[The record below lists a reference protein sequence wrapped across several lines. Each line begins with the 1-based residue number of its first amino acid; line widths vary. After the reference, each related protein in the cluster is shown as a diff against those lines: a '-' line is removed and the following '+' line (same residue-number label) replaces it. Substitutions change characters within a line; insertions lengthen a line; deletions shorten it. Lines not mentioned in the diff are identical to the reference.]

1 MAASPKNG
9 LLLFSIDEE
18 LRYIGFNQSF
28 AKWLKDNI
36 SIEPEVGKELV
47 LDAKAAPL
55 LNALK
60 EEICHSPSK
69 LKTDCSKL
77 FEEVDFLDYILN
89 KDKGG
94 TTLTICFKKNGSEL
108 LNNEIRLQNLANSVP
123 GALLQYQVFPDG
135 TDAVPYISEQV
146 QELWE
151 VTKEEALADTT
162 NLWNPVVEADMR
174 GMQASIMKSAKHL
187 SFWDHT
193 WRIVTKSGKIKWLN
207 GRGYPRRLS
216 NGSILWDTLILDNT
230 QLKEAEQNLKDT
242 NQRLELATRTSKLG
256 IWELDPNAE
265 ELIWNDAMHDIYEV
279 SESEFGNNVDVP
291 LSLIHPEDMLGID
304 EAMAVLLDGET
315 ITNYRFRIVTSSGK
329 TKHLA
334 ASSSVLRNEKGEVIK
349 LIGVNEDI
357 TDFIDKEKMLERSIA
372 DNETLFRELHHRIK
386 NNLNLVSSFLYVK
399 ATTLKDDSLL
409 SFVKEINGRI
419 ISISKTHDQLLKL
432 EEVDQLFSEVYL
444 TDLVKTLCTTY
455 ADKPEDYQL
464 DFDIENHKMPVDD
477 LLVIGLI
484 SNEIISNIVKH
495 AYPNKS
501 GGPIAMS
508 FKLTGETYQLSIADQ
523 GGGREED
530 FKSNTD
536 SEGLHLIELLTRQL
550 RGAIKREIG
559 KGVKYEISFARKI
572 EGV

>member
-1 MAASPKNG
+1 MASSPKNG

-18 LRYIGFNQSF
+18 LRYTGFNQSYS
-28 AKWLKDNI
+28 KWLKNSI
-36 SIEPEVGKELV
+36 SIQPEVGKEMV
-47 LDAKAAPL
+47 LDA
-55 LNALK
+55 NAGPILEALR
-60 EEICHSPSK
+60 EEICTDPSI

-77 FEEVDFLDYILN
+77 FEEVDFLDYTLN
-89 KDKGG
+89 KVKQG
-94 TTLTICFKKNGSEL
+94 TTLTLCFRKNGSEL

-123 GALLQYQVFPDG
+123 GALLQYQVFADG

-151 VTKEEALADTT
+151 ISKEEALEDTSK
-162 NLWNPVVEADMR
+162 LWSPVLEADVR
-174 GMQASIMKSAKHL
+174 GMQASIMRSAKEL

-193 WRIVTKSGKIKWLN
+193 WRILTKSGKIKWLN

-230 QLKEAEQNLKDT
+230 RLKEAEQNLKDT

-256 IWELDPNAE
+256 IWELDPNAD
-265 ELIWNDAMHDIYEV
+265 ELIWNDAMHEIYEV
-279 SESEFGNNVDVP
+279 PESEFGNRVEVP
-291 LSLIHPEDMLGID
+291 LSLVHPDDVMGID

-315 ITNYRFRIVTSSGK
+315 ISNYRFRIVTASGK

-334 ASSSVLRNEKGEVIK
+334 ASSSVLENEKGEIVK

-357 TDFIDKEKMLERSIA
+357 TDFIDKEKRLEKSISE
-372 DNETLFRELHHRIK
+372 NETLFRELHHRIK

-399 ATTLKDDSLL
+399 ATTLKDEFLL

-444 TDLVKTLCTTY
+444 TDLVKTLCGTY

-464 DFDIENHKMPVDD
+464 DFEIENHKMPVDD

-484 SNEIISNIVKH
+484 TNEIVSNIVKH
-495 AYPNKS
+495 AYPNES

-523 GGGREED
+523 GGANEED
-530 FKSNTD
+530 FKPNGD

-550 RGAIKREIG
+550 KGAINREIG
-559 KGVKYEISFARKI
+559 AGVKYEISFARKI
-572 EGV
+572 DGV